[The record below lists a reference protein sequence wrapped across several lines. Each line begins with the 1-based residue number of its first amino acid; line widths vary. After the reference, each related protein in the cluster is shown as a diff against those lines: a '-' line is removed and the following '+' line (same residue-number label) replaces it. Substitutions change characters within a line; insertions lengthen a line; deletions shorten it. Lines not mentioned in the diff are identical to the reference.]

1 MKFKLLLLSLVL
13 STAVIGQDTLT
24 SEDVIVEVTTEI
36 ANDLSP
42 VLDLIKK
49 GEKPNDT
56 AGWIMLIFTT
66 LLPFITQFS
75 VNKAKYSKLFEKVK
89 STNGGSKTIA
99 FLISLL
105 IGLGYEILESG
116 IDFDSTDWAA
126 ASVIIYGAATLVHV
140 IFQTLKPKKEIG

>member
-1 MKFKLLLLSLVL
+1 
-13 STAVIGQDTLT
+13 
-24 SEDVIVEVTTEI
+24 
-36 ANDLSP
+36 
-42 VLDLIKK
+42 
-49 GEKPNDT
+49 
-56 AGWIMLIFTT
+56 
-66 LLPFITQFS
+66 
-75 VNKAKYSKLFEKVK
+75 VK